1 VTADNHRCLIGPVC
15 RGAVT
20 VDDERLGATT
30 ADPDTFC
37 PACIDHIASCTKQLA
52 RDWQQLRNALGERAA
67 STGEYVRSTPT
78 PVIPISATKERL
90 MVDIVEIA
98 DRAAAVISDAL
109 QSDQPDGRRRP
120 PPEIHTVDPATGG
133 PKIITVEEGSPAGIA
148 ENLSHPGHLR
158 RLTAAVAIVEPHIGL
173 LATDT
178 DTAAQIWRT
187 PRRCAIHAEPIADAE
202 TALAAELDMPNPDT
216 ATPKETRAYLRRQFR
231 IRQKAKT
238 RSTDDIDDAMEQLR
252 QAFAQAASCD
262 DCNGWDPRLGQAR
275 ELIDITGVDIALDI
289 IELHNR
295 ARAELGKTRLR
306 HRYAMPCPRCAGR
319 VGRDDGTTVVDCDSC
334 KASWTER
341 EYKFLAGL
349 IADEGKTMEI
359 LKYLLVEGYSR
370 LDDVQALLDKIAG
383 DERINVSGTPV
394 AFLIAELQK
403 AMAGHAR
410 PADREAATDKAAS
423 EERQTDEDTWTW
435 QNETPYRPP
444 RRKKPKPP
452 PVADLPRIAASSL
465 STIND
470 DPTYQPDT
478 NDRHRVCGNCNVI
491 HPTTED
497 CSA

>member
-1 VTADNHRCLIGPVC
+1 MTAANHRCLIGALC

-20 VDDERLGATT
+20 VDDERLGAIT

-37 PACIDHIASCTKQLA
+37 PACIEHIASCTKQLT
-52 RDWQQLRNALGERAA
+52 RDWQQLRAALGERAA

-109 QSDQPDGRRRP
+109 KSEQPDGRRRP
-120 PPEIHTVDPATGG
+120 PPEIHHNGETYV
-133 PKIITVEEGSPAGIA
+133 VMEGSPASLA

-158 RLTAAVAIVEPHIGL
+158 RLTAAVAIVEPHIDL
-173 LATDT
+173 LATTDT

-187 PRRCAIHAEPIADAE
+187 PRRCTIHAEPIADAE

-238 RSTDDIDDAMEQLR
+238 PSNDDIDDAMEQLR
-252 QAFAQAASCD
+252 QAFAQAATCD

-359 LKYLLVEGYSR
+359 LKYLLAEGYSR
-370 LDDVQALLDKIAG
+370 LDNVQEVLDLLAG
-383 DERINVSGTPV
+383 DPRIDMPGAGAIILDTLTKV
-394 AFLIAELQK
+394 
-403 AMAGHAR
+403 MAGHAR
-410 PADREAATDKAAS
+410 PADREAATDKAAT

-452 PVADLPRIAASSL
+452 PAADIPRIAASSL

-470 DPTYQPDT
+470 DPTYLPDT
-478 NDRHRVCGNCNVI
+478 NDRHRACGLCNVI
-491 HPTTED
+491 HPETED